1 LFDRH
6 FTVIF
11 DVKNLLFYARQRY
24 GFFVETG
31 KPLPRFHC
39 FFYAIAVFWHIK
51 LAIFQAHGAPSKR
64 VDGEEFAD
72 KQTRGMVGGKRFAD
86 GQNAKKLRG
95 RGV

>member
-11 DVKNLLFYARQRY
+11 DVKNLSFYARQRY

-39 FFYAIAVFWHIK
+39 FFYAIAVFWHIE
-51 LAIFQAHGAPSKR
+51 LAIYWAHCAQSKR
-64 VDGEEFAD
+64 VAGEVLADG
-72 KQTRGMVGGKRFAD
+72 QTHEMYAGEVLAD
-86 GQNAKKLRG
+86 GQNEK
-95 RGV
+95 

>member
-11 DVKNLLFYARQRY
+11 DVKNLSFYARQRY

-51 LAIFQAHGAPSKR
+51 LAIFQAHGALSKR
-64 VDGEEFAD
+64 VAGE
-72 KQTRGMVGGKRFAD
+72 VLAD
-86 GQNAKKLRG
+86 GQT
-95 RGV
+95 

>member
-1 LFDRH
+1 LFDSH

-11 DVKNLLFYARQRY
+11 DVKNLSFYARQRY

-64 VDGEEFAD
+64 VAGKEFAD
-72 KQTRGMVGGKRFAD
+72 KQTCRMIGGKRFAD
-86 GQNAKKLRG
+86 GLKRKWLRG

>member
-1 LFDRH
+1 MFDSH

-11 DVKNLLFYARQRY
+11 DVKNLSFYARQRY

-64 VDGEEFAD
+64 VAGEEFAD
-72 KQTRGMVGGKRFAD
+72 KHTRGMIGGRGSAD
-86 GQNAKKLRG
+86 GLKRGRLRG